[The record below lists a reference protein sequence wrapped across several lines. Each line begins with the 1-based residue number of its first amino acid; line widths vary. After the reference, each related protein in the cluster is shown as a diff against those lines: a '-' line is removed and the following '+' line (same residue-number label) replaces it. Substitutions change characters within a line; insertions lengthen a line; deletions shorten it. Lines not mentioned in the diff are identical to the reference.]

1 MKFTKATLSA
11 IVSLCLS
18 GISLTTEPLLSA
30 SKNLDLQKECLNSI
44 KEINTGK
51 SLNESRI
58 KANSFDYHKA
68 ITLETKGSRIVAKF
82 SPQKVLNKKIRL
94 KTLASTMGYD
104 HFNWVSY
111 VEKDPHGIADKSGR
125 ILATP
130 YNDPPQGGYYYDGAD
145 DFPFY
150 WDVVQC
156 DRCSFRH
163 HYHSPKVT
171 KEFELIFEDAPADY
185 RLKSGESIEFVT
197 HLVGVKSIDPQTKT
211 ATWDAL
217 KTFRWRLSNPT
228 PKKGTV
234 SLVNSNVE
242 AHNLSLSILR
252 QMQADGAIMSN
263 LNTVASCDLRISDR
277 QIQITTVE

>member
-1 MKFTKATLSA
+1 MKFTKATLSL
-11 IVSLCLS
+11 ILGLSLT
-18 GISLTTEPLLSA
+18 GISLKAEPILSVTKNFN
-30 SKNLDLQKECLNSI
+30 SKKECFNSTA
-44 KEINTGK
+44 KINTNK
-51 SLNESRI
+51 SVHESQV
-58 KANSFDYHKA
+58 KAHTFDYHKA
-68 ITLETKGSRIVAKF
+68 ITLETKGSRIIAKF
-82 SPQKVLNKKIRL
+82 SPQKVLDKKIRL

-130 YNDPPQGGYYYDGAD
+130 YNDPPRGGYHYDGAD

-185 RLKSGESIEFVT
+185 RLKQGESIEFVT
-197 HLVGVKSIDPQTKT
+197 HLVGVKSINSQTKT
-211 ATWDAL
+211 ATWDVL
-217 KTFRWRLSNPT
+217 KTFRWKLSNPT
-228 PKKGTV
+228 PEKGTV
-234 SLVNSNVE
+234 SLVDSNVE
-242 AHNLSLSILR
+242 ANNLPLSILM
-252 QMQADGAIMSN
+252 QMQADGAILSN
-263 LNTVASCDLRISDR
+263 LNTVASCDLRITNNDR
-277 QIQITTVE
+277 EL